1 MGEFPSHRLSV
12 RPFSLPCGAGRA
24 PEGHRR
30 AKKYLEGLQVPSDG
44 FREGQR
50 DRQKALEGL
59 RRLWRT
65 SKRLQSV
72 NRMDNLVITLGG
84 CPKGYP
90 PLKGRRP
97 ALNNQIEQQ
106 GKGIADHY

>member
-1 MGEFPSHRLSV
+1 MEFPSHRLSV

-24 PEGHRR
+24 PEGLRR
-30 AKKYLEGLQVPSDG
+30 AKKYLEGLQVPSDD

-59 RRLWRT
+59 R
-65 SKRLQSV
+65 RLQSV

-97 ALNNQIEQQ
+97 ALNNQIEKQ